1 MTQEEVE
8 ELGQRISDLGAGTNL
23 EAFLGALGLV
33 VVQVLQQYPLEERM
47 AATVS
52 WIAVLS
58 NQMLADWKRSKA
70 N

>member
-8 ELGQRISDLGAGTNL
+8 ELGQAISDLGTGVNL
-23 EAFLGALGLV
+23 ESFLGALGMV

-52 WIAVLS
+52 WTAVLT
-58 NQMLADWKRSKA
+58 NQMLHDWKKSRA

>member
-8 ELGQRISDLGAGTNL
+8 ELGQRISDLGTGVNL
-23 EAFLGALGLV
+23 EAMLGALGMV

-52 WIAVLS
+52 WTAVLS
-58 NQMLADWKRSKA
+58 QQMLADWKRSKA